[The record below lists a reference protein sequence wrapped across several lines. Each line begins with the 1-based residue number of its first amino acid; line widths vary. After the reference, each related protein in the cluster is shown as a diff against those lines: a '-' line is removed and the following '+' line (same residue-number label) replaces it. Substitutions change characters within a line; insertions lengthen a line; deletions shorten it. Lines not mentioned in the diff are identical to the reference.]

1 MLGRATVLKSLVCID
16 RVSVLSENV
25 SIETVLSICGLS
37 TPLFFLESRGG
48 SFCGHF
54 YTTQGMMCASGL
66 QTVSEARS
74 SVRVLLHKC
83 YLWVCKRISVYK
95 QSSLCVTKELG
106 ESYWPVFT
114 WPKEIDKKRTYH
126 IICQWHKKEEWIKIK
141 IWSEDCR
148 YLQIFVVVE
157 FGHKNWSMWKVR
169 NSATLQAWTLD
180 LIKMNSNIAKG
191 TTDPRDEFISQVYS
205 SQFTNLDQITISESQ
220 LSINFKISTKHQH
233 LD

>member
-1 MLGRATVLKSLVCID
+1 MLRLRQAIPTGSALCNNLGRVIGLEGATALKFPWSVMIDSLFFRRMLGRATALESISISIGSAESLYFQRMLGRATVLKSLVCID

-83 YLWVCKRISVYK
+83 YL
-95 QSSLCVTKELG
+95 
-106 ESYWPVFT
+106 
-114 WPKEIDKKRTYH
+114 
-126 IICQWHKKEEWIKIK
+126 
-141 IWSEDCR
+141 
-148 YLQIFVVVE
+148 
-157 FGHKNWSMWKVR
+157 
-169 NSATLQAWTLD
+169 
-180 LIKMNSNIAKG
+180 
-191 TTDPRDEFISQVYS
+191 
-205 SQFTNLDQITISESQ
+205 
-220 LSINFKISTKHQH
+220 
-233 LD
+233 